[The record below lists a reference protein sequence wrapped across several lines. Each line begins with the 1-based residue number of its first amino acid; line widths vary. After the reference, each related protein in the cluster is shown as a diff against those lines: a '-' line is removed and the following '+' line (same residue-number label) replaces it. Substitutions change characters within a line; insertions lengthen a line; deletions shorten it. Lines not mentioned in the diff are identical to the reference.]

1 MEEIN
6 LYSISEAVAH
16 LQSIENDPIAAIL
29 ASVFEEL
36 SHHVNE
42 VDEENSTNPNDETLD
57 AQNNIEIVS
66 IETTSD
72 SSDNEN
78 EHFAGHSINQDEVFL
93 THSVLLQR
101 RGRVPVFRSRATN
114 TLYYYQQ
121 IGRIKYCT
129 IGQKITL
136 NCMTFSNEL
145 DFSGVPLLM
154 KQFCKHSHDSCWCCE
169 GNTLMQMVFGV

>member
-6 LYSISEAVAH
+6 LYSISEAVAY
-16 LQSIENDPIAAIL
+16 LQSIDNDPIATIL

-36 SHHVNE
+36 SHQVNE
-42 VDEENSTNPNDETLD
+42 VEEENSTNVNETLD

-78 EHFAGHSINQDEVFL
+78 EHFVGHAINQDEVFL

-101 RGRVPVFRSRATN
+101 RGRVPVFRSRTSH

-121 IGRIKYCT
+121 SGRIKYCT

-136 NCMTFSNEL
+136 NCITLSNEL

-154 KQFCKHSHDSCWCCE
+154 KQFCKHNNNSCWCCE